1 MGAENEKVI
10 LNGTEKAGKLVHEHI
25 VMQLMDFSDRL
36 IHLAQME
43 KDYSNLTG
51 NTVTSYMCGI
61 YFRGKLTDVILDDG
75 IKPPIRVKLT
85 KGERFHGISY
95 DGRLRDFVGEV
106 ATDRG
111 YGDDFSMKFLAK
123 YKPSSD
129 GYAMVMCTGTE
140 YSEFL
145 ERSYHFNVL
154 TEISAEA
161 RRAFLN
167 SFKPMADA

>member
-43 KDYSNLTG
+43 KDYSNLT
-51 NTVTSYMCGI
+51 
-61 YFRGKLTDVILDDG
+61 GKLTDVILDDG

-145 ERSYHFNVL
+145 ERGYHFNVL